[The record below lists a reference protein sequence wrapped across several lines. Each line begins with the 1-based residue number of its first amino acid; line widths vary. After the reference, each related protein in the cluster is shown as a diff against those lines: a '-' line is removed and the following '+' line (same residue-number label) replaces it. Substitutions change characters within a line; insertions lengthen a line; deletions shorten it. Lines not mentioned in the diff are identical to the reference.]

1 MLFPGKGTEKN
12 SKVLLERLSTCDDE
26 AQAFQVKMQH
36 LWNAQKSYRHFVRI
50 MISFYFE
57 HLMA

>member
-26 AQAFQVKMQH
+26 AQDIQVKMQH
-36 LWNAQKSYRHFVRI
+36 LWNAKKI
-50 MISFYFE
+50 TGT
-57 HLMA
+57 L